1 MLTKFKQCITG
12 QIISH
17 TNRINMIF
25 QMRNYIR
32 NSKPEIEK
40 FLETSG
46 VTPKMGFLTKKTCLY
61 KKFIERI
68 NEVIRF

>member
-1 MLTKFKQCITG
+1 
-12 QIISH
+12 
-17 TNRINMIF
+17 MIF

-46 VTPKMGFLTKKTCLY
+46 VTPKMGFLTKKNVYLQKIY
-61 KKFIERI
+61 RKDK
-68 NEVIRF
+68 